1 MAAKYNLVVSRRER
15 CAFDALVEGRLTH
28 FEDAERIFETFDRF
42 VHHEIERRW
51 DNVLDRF
58 GDRELS
64 EFHEFMEEVLP
75 HPGFWTRFWDTSAV
89 TRLFDP
95 EQTRV
100 FVSTQLEA
108 VDRFGTEMD
117 RRSREYLTD
126 LLQTYEQAYAAV
138 HEQMWDRLYG

>member
-1 MAAKYNLVVSRRER
+1 
-15 CAFDALVEGRLTH
+15 
-28 FEDAERIFETFDRF
+28 
-42 VHHEIERRW
+42 
-51 DNVLDRF
+51 
-58 GDRELS
+58 
-64 EFHEFMEEVLP
+64 MEEVLP